1 MSTWKYDSDEDYYES
16 LSINHDD
23 QEYDGDDDDFDP
35 RECDRAAEIYEGF
48 YLILSI
54 VIGVSCPL

>member
-1 MSTWKYDSDEDYYES
+1 MSIWKYDSDEDYYES

-23 QEYDGDDDDFDP
+23 QEYDGDDDDDDFDP

-48 YLILSI
+48 YRDLIYRDR
-54 VIGVSCPL
+54 G

>member
-23 QEYDGDDDDFDP
+23 QEYDGDDDFDP
-35 RECDRAAEIYEGF
+35 RECDRAAEMWERQFLDNF
-48 YLILSI
+48 YYRA
-54 VIGVSCPL
+54 

>member
-1 MSTWKYDSDEDYYES
+1 MNAWKYDSDEDYYES

-23 QEYDGDDDDFDP
+23 QEYDGDDDFDP

-48 YLILSI
+48 YRDLIYLDR
-54 VIGVSCPL
+54 G

>member
-16 LSINHDD
+16 LSINHAD

-35 RECDRAAEIYEGF
+35 RECDRAAEMWERQFLDNF
-48 YLILSI
+48 YYKA
-54 VIGVSCPL
+54 